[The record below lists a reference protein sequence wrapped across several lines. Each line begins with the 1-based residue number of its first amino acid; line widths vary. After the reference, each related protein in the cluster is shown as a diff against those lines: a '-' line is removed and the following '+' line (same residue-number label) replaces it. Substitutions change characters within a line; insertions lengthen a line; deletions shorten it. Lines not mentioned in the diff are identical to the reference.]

1 MHQHIRF
8 VIFFSLLQIIILT
21 TTAQERIH
29 IHTDKDLYLPGET
42 IWFKAYVYRN
52 NQLSF
57 ASTNFFIG
65 FYHKAGK
72 LLEEKHYPL
81 FDGVCD
87 GDLQVPDSLK
97 ENFVQIRAF
106 TKYIALNDTT
116 NIYRQIIPVYQKS
129 NNSLSFSNIADSLL
143 LTVKAEGTVA
153 VAGMPNYLFLRAT
166 WSDGSPSGLEG
177 IVVADPGNIILDS
190 FYISSSGLST
200 IQLTPKHGFTYKLKW
215 LNSNG
220 LQKEILL
227 PVAQQ
232 AGIVLHTETQNNILY
247 YNIQKSENSKLWDT
261 VILEMSRAGELF
273 YKAAHPF
280 KNQVQLINKIPLDSV
295 DAGVYEVS
303 LKEKTG
309 LLLQK
314 KYIYVAAS
322 YALPLIQPIE
332 TNFGSKG
339 KNIFRISFPKKEYSN
354 VSVSVYDANFY
365 SSDYSASIYNDL
377 FGIENNKQ
385 HSAKAFK
392 NLRDS
397 DIELLLNF
405 ETVNTN
411 IISRNNIVDKYL
423 SVQLKPAVVQ
433 PGIMNE
439 PLTVIIK
446 DRFIGNK
453 FLNILPTD
461 NFKYRANDLIFFD
474 TAKLYYQL
482 TNNNKSTLLFDC
494 LVPNEFHMPK
504 NIKGLRETNIKAG
517 NSVSSEEIKLFEL
530 KKATAFNGMQTIQ
543 TVTVKSKRQNPI
555 MKRFQ
560 ELDDKY
566 ASGMFKGLARGY
578 QLNVLDDPSAEM
590 QYSVINYIKF
600 RIPPLSMLQHTSI
613 SNQFKNLDDQ
623 ASFIFINETESP
635 FSMLESLPMSQV
647 SYIKYI
653 PGIVIGSSFVTSGGA
668 LYIYTKKGDE
678 PQNLKETITRKSVLI
693 KGYDIS
699 KGFNLVRYNT
709 NSKMTGE
716 DYRSTLYWNPN
727 IGFDAGTQSIDIE
740 YYNNDISKKHK
751 VVIKGINEKGEV
763 FEIQKTFQ

>member
-65 FYHKAGK
+65 FYDKAGK

-153 VAGMPNYLFLRAT
+153 VAGMPNYFFLRAT

-177 IVVADPGNIILDS
+177 IVVADPGNITLDS

-200 IQLTPKHGFTYKLKW
+200 LQLTPKHGFTYKLKG
-215 LNSNG
+215 LNSVG

-332 TNFGSKG
+332 TNFGFKA

-385 HSAKAFK
+385 HSAKSFK
-392 NLRDS
+392 NLRNS

-590 QYSVINYIKF
+590 QSSVINYIKY
-600 RIPPLSMLQHTSI
+600 RIPPLYMLQNTSI
-613 SNQFKNLDDQ
+613 SSQFKDLDDP

-653 PGIVIGSSFVTSGGA
+653 PGIVIGSSFVSGGGA

-727 IGFDAGTQSIDIE
+727 ISFDAGTQSIDIE

>member
-1 MHQHIRF
+1 MHQYIRF

-65 FYHKAGK
+65 FYDKAGK

-116 NIYRQIIPVYQKS
+116 NIYRKIIPVFQKS

-143 LTVKAEGTVA
+143 LTAKAEGTVA
-153 VAGMPNYLFLRAT
+153 VAGMPNYFFLKAIGI
-166 WSDGSPSGLEG
+166 DGRPAKVEG
-177 IVVADPGNIILDS
+177 IVVADPGNITLDS
-190 FYISSSGLST
+190 FDISSSGLST

-215 LNSNG
+215 LNSVG

-261 VILEMSRAGELF
+261 VILEMSRAGDLF

-385 HSAKAFK
+385 HSAKSFK

-411 IISRNNIVDKYL
+411 IISRNNIDDKYL

-446 DRFIGNK
+446 DGFIGNK

-590 QYSVINYIKF
+590 QSSVINYIKY
-600 RIPPLSMLQHTSI
+600 RIPPLYMLQNTSI
-613 SNQFKNLDDQ
+613 SSQFKDLDDL

-653 PGIVIGSSFVTSGGA
+653 PGIVIGSSFVTSRGA

-727 IGFDAGTQSIDIE
+727 ISFDAGTQSIDIE